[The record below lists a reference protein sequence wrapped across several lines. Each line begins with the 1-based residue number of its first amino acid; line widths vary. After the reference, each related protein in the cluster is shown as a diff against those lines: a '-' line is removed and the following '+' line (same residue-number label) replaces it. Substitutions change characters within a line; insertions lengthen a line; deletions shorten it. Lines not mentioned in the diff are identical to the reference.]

1 MRFLLHHSNQWV
13 QGSGAEGC
21 CSLCYVRL
29 ARIREVSG
37 SQVAERML
45 AEVLGKGDLDLAEY
59 DRAMEAAFGNSY
71 YEVRSLHNPL
81 HQA

>member
-1 MRFLLHHSNQWV
+1 
-13 QGSGAEGC
+13 
-21 CSLCYVRL
+21 
-29 ARIREVSG
+29 
-37 SQVAERML
+37 ML

-59 DRAMEAAFGNSY
+59 DRAMEAAFGSSY